1 MKKLVSL
8 LTILTLLINNVS
20 LHTIAMSPERQALYQ
35 AAIVELDVSK
45 ALNLLQQNNIDLNE
59 HIYVH
64 GKQTTFLHELFRIT
78 KEFFS
83 CSPHID
89 IKFDDNLYNENFFL
103 AGTSMD
109 PISSLNYRQSYND
122 YEKELLSDLQLSLRH
137 LCFLFLGFGANVDLK
152 DSSETSVRELAMQ
165 SQENQ
170 GTHPFSDI
178 ITNCPLANNK
188 NYENY
193 KERARKTV
201 IEAIK
206 CKKRSVIFLC
216 LLLLFSSTIFLFYKG
231 V

>member
-1 MKKLVSL
+1 
-8 LTILTLLINNVS
+8 
-20 LHTIAMSPERQALYQ
+20 MSPEQQALYQ

-64 GKQTTFLHELFRIT
+64 GSQTTFLHELFRIT

-103 AGTSMD
+103 AGTSME
-109 PISSLNYRQSYND
+109 PFSNPSYRQSYND
-122 YEKELLSDLQLSLRH
+122 YEKELRSDLQLSLRH

-152 DSSETSVRELAMQ
+152 DSYGTSVRELAMQ

-193 KERARKTV
+193 KESARKTV

-216 LLLLFSSTIFLFYKG
+216 LLLLFSSTIFLFYKW

>member
-1 MKKLVSL
+1 MKKLISL
-8 LTILTLLINNVS
+8 LTLLSLLINNVS
-20 LHTIAMSPERQALYQ
+20 LHTIAMSPEQQALYQ

-45 ALNLLQQNNIDLNE
+45 TLNLLQQNNIDLNE

-89 IKFDDNLYNENFFL
+89 IKLEDNLYNENLFL
-103 AGTSMD
+103 TENSID
-109 PISSLNYRQSYND
+109 PILSLSYQQFYND
-122 YEKELLSDLQLSLRH
+122 HEKGLLSNFELSLRQM
-137 LCFLFLGFGANVDLK
+137 CFLFLGFGANVDLK
-152 DSSETSVRELAMQ
+152 DSSETSVRELALQ
-165 SQENQ
+165 SQETQ
-170 GTHPFSDI
+170 GPHPFSDI

-193 KERARKTV
+193 KESARKTV